1 MPHVARYGLNYPH
14 QVIATGTFPIL
25 THHRDVMNDAAPI
38 YSHRQIGWVILG
50 ALGIALLVIAH
61 PTLILIPEA
70 EIFKFAI
77 LSILPAVIL
86 GWMFSTLTVRVEN
99 DRVEWWF
106 GPGWWSYTIRPS
118 EIEAVHVTKTSGW
131 EGWGIR
137 YTSQGWLYNVSGFE
151 AVGIEKADGSY
162 VRIGSDEPDRLQRAI
177 DRARGNTSD
186 ENTHLGGSATTRSG
200 WQ

>member
-1 MPHVARYGLNYPH
+1 MC
-14 QVIATGTFPIL
+14 TFPTL
-25 THHRDVMNDAAPI
+25 RDYRDVMDDAAPI
-38 YSHRQIGWVILG
+38 YRHRQIGWVILG
-50 ALGIALLVIAH
+50 ALGIALLMVAL

-70 EIFKFAI
+70 EILTFAI

-86 GWMFSTLTVRVEN
+86 GWMFSTLTVRVED

-106 GPGWWSYTIRPS
+106 GPGWWSYTIHPS
-118 EIEAVHVTKTSGW
+118 KIETVHVTKTSGW

-162 VRIGSDEPDRLQRAI
+162 VRVGSDEPDRLLQAI
-177 DRARGNTSD
+177 NRARENASD
-186 ENTHLGGSATTRSG
+186 QAPPSWR
-200 WQ
+200 